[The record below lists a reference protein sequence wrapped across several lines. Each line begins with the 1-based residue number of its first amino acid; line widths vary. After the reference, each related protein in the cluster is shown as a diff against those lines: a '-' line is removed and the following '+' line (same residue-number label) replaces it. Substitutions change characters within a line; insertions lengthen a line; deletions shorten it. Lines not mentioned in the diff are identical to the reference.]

1 MKLLL
6 KALNIIDY
14 NSKYWNATVATWH
27 RGKSEHILF
36 YYCLLSSYLKT
47 EGWWNSHWNKNS
59 N

>member
-1 MKLLL
+1 MLL

-14 NSKYWNATVATWH
+14 NTKYWNATVAKWH
-27 RGKSEHILF
+27 KGGKPQHILF

-47 EGWWNSHWNKNS
+47 EVWWISNWNKNS